1 MSIAQRRVPIEAQ
14 LLSLHKLIKC
24 KHPKAKVCAQNL
36 PAMAAESGHV
46 LVVWWQINSSR
57 YRSQALSHGPSSSKS
72 VCLADMAKRVAA
84 ISQTISAFLCTFG
97 FHSIFYICCFLSSF
111 NSHCICNFTCLA
123 EPPPRTST
131 ATAYVFWLRWLQHGQ
146 LICLHAGCRCL
157 CCLCCCC
164 GSGWLGA
171 VSVSTLDLH
180 KARSTVQVVV
190 GQIKLVLSF

>member
-57 YRSQALSHGPSSSKS
+57 YRSQTLSHGPSSSKS

-131 ATAYVFWLRWLQHGQ
+131 ATAYVFLVALAATWTTHLPACRLPLSLLSLLLLWQRLARGC
-146 LICLHAGCRCL
+146 ISLHA
-157 CCLCCCC
+157 
-164 GSGWLGA
+164 
-171 VSVSTLDLH
+171 
-180 KARSTVQVVV
+180 
-190 GQIKLVLSF
+190 